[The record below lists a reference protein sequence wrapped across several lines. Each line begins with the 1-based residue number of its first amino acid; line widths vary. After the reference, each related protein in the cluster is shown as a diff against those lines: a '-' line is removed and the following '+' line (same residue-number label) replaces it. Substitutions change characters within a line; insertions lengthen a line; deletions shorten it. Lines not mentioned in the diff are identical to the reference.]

1 VGIRTDPSF
10 VLAPSKWRV
19 VAPTLRSV
27 AIYAVL
33 VAYGFVLSI
42 PMPWL
47 ALYTV
52 GLALP
57 ATVRLVA
64 VIATLIAPAPVLAP
78 DGLHVRASAFAPRLT
93 VLPWSEIT
101 RVWVTYFGRRRHLA
115 VLAARREKPYFVP
128 VSTVAF
134 RWLSGGAVTLADG
147 PPTWPIGWDPDTSR
161 RPAAARIRY
170 GRERPVPFA
179 VYTTWF
185 AATVQLILIFPW
197 AIGVQQPWNQPWWPG
212 VAVATSAPDP
222 CTAVSPATR
231 RQLSVGTGGAE
242 LGRGH
247 DVQCT
252 FADLYGALA
261 VRYHV
266 ANALYGSS
274 AAKAK
279 DIAAAAL
286 VPTASNDVPGLGDE
300 ARISA
305 SDSEAHLVIRR
316 ANVVVELLY
325 KGGNARDGALQAGRD
340 AANAIVLR

>member
-1 VGIRTDPSF
+1 MDIRTDPSF

-19 VAPTLRSV
+19 VSPSLRWI
-27 AIYAVL
+27 AIYALL
-33 VAYGFVLSI
+33 VAYGFVLGI

-52 GLALP
+52 ALALP
-57 ATVRLVA
+57 AIVRLIG
-64 VIATLIAPAPVLAP
+64 VITTLVAPAPVLAA
-78 DGLHVRASAFAPRLT
+78 DGLHVRASGFATRLT
-93 VLPWSEIT
+93 ELPWSEIT

-128 VSTVAF
+128 VSTSAF
-134 RWLSGGAVTLADG
+134 RRLSGGAVTLDDG
-147 PPTWPIGWDPDTSR
+147 PPTWPTGWDPDTSR
-161 RPAAARIRY
+161 RPTSARVRY

-179 VYTTWF
+179 AYASWF
-185 AATVQLILIFPW
+185 VAALQLILLFPW
-197 AIGVQQPWNQPWWPG
+197 AVGVQEPWNQPWWPG

-242 LGRGH
+242 LGHGH

-279 DIAAAAL
+279 AIAAAAL
-286 VPTASNDVPGLGDE
+286 VPTATNDLPGLGDE

-325 KGGNARDGALQAGRD
+325 KGGNARDGAIQAGRD
-340 AANAIVLR
+340 AVNAIVLR